1 MFTRNMKN
9 YIGFLNVHDGHNY
22 NIKEKI
28 CAVVGINTPL
38 FPFVSMLIKMNS
50 INMKRKDNN
59 DEFNTK

>member
-1 MFTRNMKN
+1 MKN
-9 YIGFLNVHDGHNY
+9 HIGFLNIHSMHDY

-50 INMKRKDNN
+50 INMKRKDKN